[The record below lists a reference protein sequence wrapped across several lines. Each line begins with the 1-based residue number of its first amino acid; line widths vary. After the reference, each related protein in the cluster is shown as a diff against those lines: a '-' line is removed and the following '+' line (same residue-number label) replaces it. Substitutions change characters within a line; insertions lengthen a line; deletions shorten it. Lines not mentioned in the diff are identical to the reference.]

1 MKKFEK
7 CLKASLGSVHMQLTE
22 PMRPSWSSVSS
33 EEITFHHFLLHHLLC
48 STTFLAFQTQTQIMM
63 MRRRINREMTWD
75 GRRPSLGTLR
85 DRGRDVSV
93 TSSPPLTDKDVPIL
107 TPTTMVMLMVVP
119 GLLLEVMVLIGRT
132 CKEMMS
138 EC

>member
-63 MRRRINREMTWD
+63 MRRRINR
-75 GRRPSLGTLR
+75 
-85 DRGRDVSV
+85 
-93 TSSPPLTDKDVPIL
+93 
-107 TPTTMVMLMVVP
+107 
-119 GLLLEVMVLIGRT
+119 
-132 CKEMMS
+132 
-138 EC
+138 